1 MRLLTLL
8 GIAVTVTACGRLER
22 VCTMPPVRGM
32 CVNDAA
38 AVGVDRP
45 LTATDLRVVVATTL
59 RYYEARYG
67 VRVGPTELAQR
78 EDLYVVLTPDDETT
92 AAWCDGGLTGCYTW
106 PMEEIFVNGGMLEGQ
121 PRSAEGRALSL
132 AHELIHFWN
141 RHVLRDAR
149 PDVFQPWGFME
160 AEQQHLT
167 RGAFM
172 SIRARNDADAVEYD
186 VLFEL
191 RDYFARATVG
201 SDPE

>member
-1 MRLLTLL
+1 MRLTTLFAFV
-8 GIAVTVTACGRLER
+8 IAGVACGRLER

-38 AVGVDRP
+38 VVGVDHP
-45 LTATDLRVVVATTL
+45 LTTTDLRFVVATTL
-59 RYYEARYG
+59 RHYEARYDVH
-67 VRVGPTELAQR
+67 VRPTALAQR
-78 EDLYVVLTPDDETT
+78 EDLYVVLTTDDVETAT
-92 AAWCDGGLTGCYTW
+92 WCDGGLTGCYTW
-106 PMEEIFVNGGMLEGQ
+106 PMEEIFVNGGMLEGRL
-121 PRSAEGRALSL
+121 RSTEGRAHSL

-172 SIRARNDADAVEYD
+172 RARNDAVEYD
-186 VLFEL
+186 VLCEL